1 MIIKAPAL
9 NREEHATNENIAEIV
24 RRLKGKDQPFAILEK
39 NATSFIQTL
48 WTPQG
53 YALAYQENDILHIFR
68 ARGYISQGDAIWA
81 LQSYL
86 KGDVYWKAKFDF
98 EHKTIDNLT
107 KFAYKIGTIAGK
119 ITKFIR
125 GK

>member
-9 NREEHATNENIAEIV
+9 NREETATNENIVEIV
-24 RRLKGKDQPFAILEK
+24 RRLKGKEQPFAILEK

-53 YALAYQENDILHIFR
+53 YILAYQENDLEHIYR
-68 ARGYISQGDAIWA
+68 ARELVSQTDAIWA

-86 KGDVYWKAKFDF
+86 KGDVFWKAQFAF
-98 EHKTIDNLT
+98 EHKTVDNLT
-107 KFAYKIGTIAGK
+107 NLAYKVGTIAGK
-119 ITKFIR
+119 IIKFIR